1 MIAECRTHL
10 FHTVFGEISDLRI
23 VGVGDDMNVRVV
35 RFIMKSTVP
44 FQVFQ
49 GNPQCVSQLLR
60 VRTKEQLPCTGVVI
74 PEPFRVL
81 AAQRDNHRPHI
92 SFVRIEICRN
102 L

>member
-1 MIAECRTHL
+1 
-10 FHTVFGEISDLRI
+10 
-23 VGVGDDMNVRVV
+23 MNVRVV

-44 FQVFQ
+44 FQDFQ

-60 VRTKEQLPCTGVVI
+60 VRTKKHLPCTGVAI
-74 PEPFRVL
+74 AEPFRIL

-92 SFVRIEICRN
+92 SFVRIEIRRN